1 MKQHEFKIVHDTATD
16 VWYAY
21 VKVPFLFF
29 WSVWK
34 HVPKADHGIW
44 HELKFYSEQD
54 CLKGIEKWKREHS
67 PDYIRYQTT
76 HLTK

>member
-16 VWYAY
+16 IWYAY

-29 WSVWK
+29 WSVWQI
-34 HVPKADHGIW
+34 VFREQNGIYGDPFFNNR
-44 HELKFYSEQD
+44 ED
-54 CLKGIEKWKREHS
+54 CLEGIEKWKLENS

-76 HLTK
+76 HITK